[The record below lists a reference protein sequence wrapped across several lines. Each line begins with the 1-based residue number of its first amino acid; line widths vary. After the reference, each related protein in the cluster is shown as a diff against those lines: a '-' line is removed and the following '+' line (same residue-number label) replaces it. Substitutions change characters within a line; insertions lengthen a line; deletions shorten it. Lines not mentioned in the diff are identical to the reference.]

1 MHTPTQLNVFKDG
14 DIVWKHGIEIH
25 AKILPH
31 FNATIKYYSHS
42 LKYFER
48 GGVLFYLFFLCRSAR
63 STVELKSDDK
73 AA

>member
-1 MHTPTQLNVFKDG
+1 MHTPTQCNVFKDG

-48 GGVLFYLFFLCRSAR
+48 GGVFYAAVPHSALR
-63 STVELKSDDK
+63 AQRLN
-73 AA
+73 